1 MDDERKVKIDKDKI
15 INNTITATLVVV
27 LSFIII
33 YSLVIVFTPII
44 KGQNSDNTDA
54 IKRIN
59 EAINKISNEYI
70 DNVDIETLV
79 EGAISGVAR
88 ATGDPY
94 TRYLTEDEYQEML
107 TSGTEVYGG
116 IGVRISYD
124 EKSKGIIVLGV
135 MPSSPALDSGIKAGD
150 IITGVGDTA
159 VTYEN
164 YNECVD
170 NMKGEEG
177 TKIKITI
184 SRDGNIIQKEVERK
198 KINNNNVESK
208 IVDGNIG
215 YIKIWSFENNI
226 YNQFKAEYE
235 ILMAKNVKGLIIDLR
250 NNPGGIVSETLDIAR
265 LLLPKGNLLKLVYKT
280 GKEKIYKDNDDSE
293 INIPLAVLVNSQS
306 ASASEIL
313 SAAIKDSKKG
323 AIIGNKTY
331 GKGIVQS
338 IEKLDGKGALS
349 ITTSKYY
356 TISGIEIHKN
366 GIEPDIQIDLP
377 EEYKN
382 DAVISEG
389 HDTQLR
395 EAINYINQK

>member
-1 MDDERKVKIDKDKI
+1 MDDEQKVKIDKDKI
-15 INNTITATLVVV
+15 INNTITATLVIVF
-27 LSFIII
+27 SFIII
-33 YSLVIVFTPII
+33 YSLVIIVTPII
-44 KGQNSDNTDA
+44 KGDNADNTDGL
-54 IKRIN
+54 KRIN
-59 EAINKISNEYI
+59 EAINKISTQYI
-70 DNVDIETLV
+70 DGVDTEALI
-79 EGAISGVAR
+79 EGAIAGVAK

-94 TRYLTEDEYQEML
+94 TRYVTEEEYQEML

-135 MPSSPALDSGIKAGD
+135 MPGSPALESDIKSGD
-150 IITGVGDTA
+150 IITGVGDTV

-164 YNECVD
+164 YNQCID
-170 NMKGEEG
+170 DMKGEEG
-177 TKIKITI
+177 TKVKITI
-184 SRDGNIIQKEVERK
+184 SRDGNVIQKEVERK

-208 IVDGNIG
+208 MLENNIG
-215 YIKIWSFENNI
+215 YIKIWSFDNNI

-235 ILMAKNVKGLIIDLR
+235 ILMAKNIKGLVIDLR

-265 LLLPKGNLLKLVYKT
+265 LLLPKGNILKLVYKT
-280 GKEKIYKDNDDSE
+280 GKEKVYKDNDDNE
-293 INIPLAVLVNSQS
+293 INIPVAVLVNSQS

-323 AIIGNKTY
+323 VIIGNKTY
-331 GKGIVQS
+331 GKGIVQT
-338 IEKLDGKGALS
+338 IEKLEGKGALS

-366 GIEPDIQIDLP
+366 GIEPDISVDLP

-382 DAVISEG
+382 DAVISEE
-389 HDTQLR
+389 HDTQLK
-395 EAINYINQK
+395 EAIKYINEK